1 MNHSQRAIVKVSACG
16 IFKDPNFKS
25 EMVNQVLMWEEVIV
39 SDKRNDWFK
48 IKLVNDSYIGWIHK
62 MYLTFDNYAFGILDN
77 SQMVDINYNEMNIYW
92 AYPYFI
98 FNVGQVR
105 HVIPLSLGQKLP
117 CTNYNSFITN
127 QNTGAKIKFFFNNDL
142 IDIILKGSDCV
153 IVNRVLAEWEI
164 SGIAECFIG
173 YPYLWGGRSY
183 QGYDCSGFIQSVF
196 NLLEYKMPRDTK
208 DQINAN
214 FLEEIKLEEAYAGCL
229 FFFGSKK
236 TVDHVAIAADG
247 FHVKCDS
254 SSDVYNDFIIHAS
267 GSICRVSL
275 EKSGLKSK
283 LIKVMKIKEDA

>member
-39 SDKRNDWFK
+39 TDSRNDWFK

-62 MYLTFDNYAFGILDN
+62 MYLTFDNYVLGILDN
-77 SQMVDINYNEMNIYW
+77 CQMVGINYDQMNIYW

-98 FNVGQVR
+98 HNVGAVR

-117 CTNYNSFITN
+117 CTNYNSFIKN
-127 QNTGAKIKFFFNNDL
+127 QNTGAIIKFFFNNDL
-142 IDIILKGSDCV
+142 IDITLYGSDCV
-153 IVNRVLAEWEI
+153 LVNQILAESEI
-164 SGIAECFIG
+164 SGIAECLKG

-196 NLLEYKMPRDTK
+196 NLSEYKMPRDTK

-214 FLEEIKLEEAYAGCL
+214 FLEEIKLEEAYPGCL
-229 FFFGSKK
+229 LFFGSKK
-236 TVDHVAIAADG
+236 TVNHVAIVGDS
-247 FHVKCDS
+247 FHVECDS
-254 SSDVYNDFIIHAS
+254 SSDEYNDSIIHAS
-267 GSICRVSL
+267 GSICEVSL
-275 EKSGLKSK
+275 EESGLKSN

>member
-39 SDKRNDWFK
+39 TDSRNDWFK

-62 MYLTFDNYAFGILDN
+62 MYLTFDNYALGILDN
-77 SQMVDINYNEMNIYW
+77 CEMVGINYDQMNIYW

-98 FNVGQVR
+98 HNVGGVR

-127 QNTGAKIKFFFNNDL
+127 QNTGAIIKFFFNNDL
-142 IDIILKGSDCV
+142 IDIILNGSDCV
-153 IVNRVLAEWEI
+153 LDNQILAEWEI
-164 SGIAECFIG
+164 SGIAECLIG

-196 NLLEYKMPRDTK
+196 NLSEYKMPRDTK

-214 FLEEIKLEEAYAGCL
+214 FLEEIKLEEAYPGCL
-229 FFFGSKK
+229 LFFGSKK
-236 TVDHVAIAADG
+236 TVNHVAIVGDS
-247 FHVKCDS
+247 FHVECDS
-254 SSDVYNDFIIHAS
+254 SSDEYNDSIIHAS
-267 GSICRVSL
+267 GSICEVSL
-275 EKSGLKSK
+275 EKSGLKSN